1 MVNRIAV
8 FTHLF
13 LFVLAASLAG
23 EEATSSALQSESS
36 PAVDSADYVI
46 NSSDLLRFQVF
57 QEEDMTR
64 EVRVSQSGNISLPLV
79 GSVHVKGLTVGETE
93 RRLTELYDRDFLVN
107 PQINL
112 TVLEYSQ
119 RRVNVLG
126 QVNRPG
132 TVVFPPEESMT
143 LIDAIS
149 RAGGFQRNANRRSV
163 ILSRTNEDGEV
174 KRYTVNTEEIIQ
186 GNTSFVWE
194 LERDDV
200 IYVPQ
205 RIF

>member
-1 MVNRIAV
+1 MVKRIAV
-8 FTHLF
+8 CIHLF
-13 LFVLAASLAG
+13 AFAFTALIAA
-23 EEATSSALQSESS
+23 EESS
-36 PAVDSADYVI
+36 PSAFESEPPEVESSDYVI
-46 NSSDLLRFQVF
+46 NPSDLLRFQVY
-57 QEEDMTR
+57 QEEELTR
-64 EVRVSQSGNISLPLV
+64 EVRVSQNGNISLPLI
-79 GSVHVKGLTVGETE
+79 GSVEVKGKTVDEAE
-93 RRLTELYDRDFLVN
+93 RLLAELYDRDYLVN
-107 PQINL
+107 PQVNL
-112 TVLEYSQ
+112 GVLEYSQ

-174 KRYTVNTEEIIQ
+174 KRYNVNTEEIIQ
-186 GNTSFVWE
+186 GNTSFIWQ

>member
-1 MVNRIAV
+1 MFKRIAV
-8 FTHLF
+8 CTHLLAF
-13 LFVLAASLAG
+13 AFTALLAA
-23 EEATSSALQSESS
+23 EETAPAAFESEPPEVESS
-36 PAVDSADYVI
+36 DYVI
-46 NSSDLLRFQVF
+46 NSSDLLRFQVY
-57 QEEDMTR
+57 QEEELTR
-64 EVRVSQSGNISLPLV
+64 EVRVSQSGNISLPMV
-79 GSVHVKGLTVGETE
+79 GSVHVKGKTVDEAERHLTD
-93 RRLTELYDRDFLVN
+93 LYDRDFLVN

-112 TVLEYSQ
+112 GVLEYSQ

-126 QVNRPG
+126 QVNQPG

-163 ILSRTNEDGEV
+163 ILSRTNEDGDV
-174 KRYTVNTEEIIQ
+174 QRYTVNTEEIIQ
-186 GNTSFVWE
+186 GNTSFIWQ